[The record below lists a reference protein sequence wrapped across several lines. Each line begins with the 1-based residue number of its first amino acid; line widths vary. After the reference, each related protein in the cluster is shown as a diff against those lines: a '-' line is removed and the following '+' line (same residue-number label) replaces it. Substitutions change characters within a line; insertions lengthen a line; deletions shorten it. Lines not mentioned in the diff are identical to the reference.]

1 MRMKISVAL
10 LWITG
15 LAEAALAIPFIGGGF
30 VVSTGYTAL
39 GVMFVLHAVTLF
51 FCFREYSPKS
61 GSILGIITS
70 LLAWIPLIGWALHLL
85 TAIVLI
91 ISAAVS
97 GSRSRAR
104 I

>member
-1 MRMKISVAL
+1 MKMKISVAL

-15 LAEAALAIPFIGGGF
+15 LAEALLAIPFIGGGF
-30 VVSTGYTAL
+30 VISTGYTAL

-70 LLAWIPLIGWALHLL
+70 LVSWFPLIGWVMHLI
-85 TAIVLI
+85 TAVVLLI
-91 ISAAVS
+91 TAAMS
-97 GSRSRAR
+97 GSRAR

>member
-15 LAEAALAIPFIGGGF
+15 LAEAFLAIPIIGGSF
-30 VVSTGYTAL
+30 VIGTGYAVL
-39 GVMFVLHAVTLF
+39 GVMFVLHAITLF
-51 FCFREYSPKS
+51 FCFREYSPKF

-70 LLAWIPLIGWALHLL
+70 IVAWVPVIGWVLHLIS
-85 TAIVLI
+85 AIVLL

-97 GSRSRAR
+97 NRSVR

>member
-1 MRMKISVAL
+1 MKMKISVAL

-15 LAEAALAIPFIGGGF
+15 LAEAFLAIPLIGGGF
-30 VVSTGYTAL
+30 VISTGYSVL
-39 GVMFVLHAVTLF
+39 GVMFVLHAITLF

-70 LLAWIPLIGWALHLL
+70 AIALIPGIGWVFHLI
-85 TAIVLI
+85 T
-91 ISAAVS
+91 AAVLLITAAMS
-97 GSRSRAR
+97 GARAR

>member
-1 MRMKISVAL
+1 MKTSVAL

-15 LAEAALAIPFIGGGF
+15 LAEAFLAIPFIGGGF
-30 VVSTGYTAL
+30 VISAGYSPL
-39 GVMFVLHAVTLF
+39 GVMFVLHAITLF
-51 FCFREYSPKS
+51 YCFKEYSPKS

-70 LLAWIPLIGWALHLL
+70 TLAWIPLIGWALHLL
-85 TAIVLI
+85 TAMVLL

-97 GSRSRAR
+97 GRTAR

>member
-1 MRMKISVAL
+1 MKMKISVAL

-15 LAEAALAIPFIGGGF
+15 LAEAFLAIPFLGGGI

-39 GVMFVLHAVTLF
+39 GVMFVLHAITLF
-51 FCFREYSPKS
+51 FCFREFSPKS

-70 LLAWIPLIGWALHLL
+70 LLAWIPFIGWALHLL
-85 TAIVLI
+85 TAAVLVI
-91 ISAAVS
+91 TAAMS
-97 GSRSRAR
+97 GRTTR

>member
-1 MRMKISVAL
+1 MRMKISTAL

-15 LAEAALAIPFIGGGF
+15 LAEAFLAIPFLGGS
-30 VVSTGYTAL
+30 VVLSTGYGVL
-39 GVMFVLHAVTLF
+39 GVMFVLHAITLF
-51 FCFREYSPKS
+51 FCFREFSPKF

-70 LLAWIPLIGWALHLL
+70 LVSWIPLIGWAMHLL
-85 TAIVLI
+85 TALVLL

-97 GSRSRAR
+97 NRTAR